1 MSGAAMQGL
10 DELRRTALPNGLRV
24 VTMRRAGALLAGVK
38 LFFKVGSRDDGEF
51 PGIAHFLEHVLLAN
65 TASEA
70 ARTAYDRIE
79 GLGGELNAVTTR
91 EYTALQAV
99 VLAPHVERVVH
110 LFADLLEPGP
120 VDPLA
125 VDRERRIIHEE
136 IRQQSDSSHVIW
148 DLFLRAL
155 WDGHPLARPILGT
168 AETIDAVSADA
179 LTDHRRY
186 YRAADRM
193 VLAAAGS
200 VEHDALVG
208 IAASRFGGLPIGPPL
223 DVASFR
229 PAPPRNAVLERE
241 TQQTHLVLGAE
252 GVAMPDPRRYA
263 LRLLDIV
270 VGQGA
275 SSRLHRALRSERG
288 LVYAVSSVAMS
299 YADRGYFAVS
309 TSCAPE
315 NARAVSGVIA
325 DELDRLRQAGVSA
338 IELDRAKTIYEGSL
352 ARNFETVM
360 SVASIIGIE
369 ELLYRIEPFPDA
381 VARIRAVRAG
391 EVRQVAEE
399 TLAPDG
405 LVVAAVGRQLS
416 DVRSSA

>member
-1 MSGAAMQGL
+1 MTGAATQGL
-10 DELRRTALPNGLRV
+10 GELQRTALPNGLRV
-24 VTMRRAGALLAGVK
+24 VTMRRPGALLAGVK
-38 LFFKVGSRDDGEF
+38 LFFKVGSRDDGES

-99 VLAPHVERVVH
+99 VLAPHAERVVH

-125 VDRERRIIHEE
+125 MDRERRIIHEE

-168 AETIDAVSADA
+168 AETIDAVSAA
-179 LTDHRRY
+179 GLTDHWRY

-193 VLAAAGS
+193 VLAAAGG
-200 VEHDALVG
+200 VEHDALVR
-208 IAASRFGGLPIGPPL
+208 IAASRFGGLPPGPPL
-223 DVASFR
+223 DTAPFR
-229 PAPPRNAVLERE
+229 PAPRRRAVLERA

-263 LRLLDIV
+263 MRLLDIV

-275 SSRLHRALRSERG
+275 SSRLHRALRSDRG

-381 VARIRAVRAG
+381 VARIRAVRAD

-399 TLAPDG
+399 TLTPNG
-405 LVVAAVGRQLS
+405 LVIAAVGRQLS
-416 DVRSSA
+416 DVRPSA